1 MKMKVIDTKMM
12 AQYDWV
18 HSGSEP
24 SDQPNTYEERKEK
37 NPKYMYSPLL
47 PGGKHLFECF
57 SDYLRKVKIKSKK

>member
-1 MKMKVIDTKMM
+1 M

-18 HSGSEP
+18 GQKVHSGYEP
-24 SDQPNTYEERKEK
+24 FGQPKIYEERKEK
-37 NPKYMYSPLL
+37 NPKYMYSPPQ

>member
-1 MKMKVIDTKMM
+1 MM

-37 NPKYMYSPLL
+37 NPKYMYSPLCL
-47 PGGKHLFECF
+47 EPNI
-57 SDYLRKVKIKSKK
+57 YLNVSLIT